1 MNVEDTVFLSEEKG
15 KQQAADQQA
24 GERKV
29 GEDGEKRSKKVLKEL
44 NSFDTESKPRR
55 YWRHPNAT
63 VRTRDSGFNVANTDS
78 NMDFKNWLNSQVFML
93 EICL

>member
-55 YWRHPNAT
+55 Y
-63 VRTRDSGFNVANTDS
+63 
-78 NMDFKNWLNSQVFML
+78 
-93 EICL
+93 